1 VEIYFA
7 ETDKID
13 SARIAAEK
21 ADVAIVCIGNHP
33 LSHNLG
39 WAKNLIYSEGR
50 ETIDRQALITEQED
64 LVKIVKKANPNTILV
79 MVASFPYAVNWS
91 KENVPAILRI
101 THSSQELGNGLAD
114 VIFGD
119 VSPAGRLVQT
129 WPKSIDQLLPILEY
143 DITKGRT
150 YMYDKTEPLFPFG
163 YGLTYTTFEYSGLKT
178 SKKNISD
185 GETVDVKFRIKNTGD
200 YDSDEVP
207 QLYVSFPDSKVT
219 RPLKS
224 LKGFTRIFVP
234 KGETVDV
241 AIPLKAEDLKYWS
254 SDKHKFVLEKGTVN
268 FFIGTS
274 SASPVLEG
282 KLLIK

>member
-1 VEIYFA
+1 
-7 ETDKID
+7 
-13 SARIAAEK
+13 
-21 ADVAIVCIGNHP
+21 
-33 LSHNLG
+33 
-39 WAKNLIYSEGR
+39 
-50 ETIDRQALITEQED
+50 
-64 LVKIVKKANPNTILV
+64 
-79 MVASFPYAVNWS
+79 
-91 KENVPAILRI
+91 
-101 THSSQELGNGLAD
+101 
-114 VIFGD
+114 
-119 VSPAGRLVQT
+119 
-129 WPKSIDQLLPILEY
+129 
-143 DITKGRT
+143 
-150 YMYDKTEPLFPFG
+150 MYDKTEPLFPFG

-178 SKKNISD
+178 SKKSISD
-185 GETVDVKFRIKNTGD
+185 GETVDVKFRIKNTGN

-254 SDKHKFVLEKGTVN
+254 SDKHEFVLEKGTVN